1 MARISTYINQEVVKA
16 DDKWI
21 GTDAS
26 FLNATKNFTAQSVA
40 DFLNLDARVELDVPR
55 FYYQIIDAN
64 IPGQTVRNSGSITFD
79 PQQGSLVAFN
89 TLAAFRLSKA
99 QIGHPNVN
107 ISSWYSSPL
116 VGSSVIISKCSDI
129 SQWGIFSWVSS
140 TQNGSEPN
148 FYDIVVTHTASNG
161 GFEHNEDYFISLL
174 DYGTNVPGDKN
185 EVVTLT
191 PANAVFVVNHN
202 LNKYPA
208 VSTIDTGD
216 IAVECN
222 VEYNSLNQCTLT
234 FNEQFTG
241 QAIFN

>member
-1 MARISTYINQEVVKA
+1 MARISTYINQDVVKA

-40 DFLNLDARVELDVPR
+40 DFLNLDARIELDVPR
-55 FYYQIIDAN
+55 FYYQIVDAN
-64 IPGQTVRNSGSITFD
+64 VPGQTVRNSGSITFD

-89 TLAAFRLSKA
+89 TLATFRLSKA

-140 TQNGSEPN
+140 TQNGVEPN

-208 VSTIDTGD
+208 VSIIDAVD
-216 IAVECN
+216 IDFL
-222 VEYNSLNQCTLT
+222 SI
-234 FNEQFTG
+234 FTR
-241 QAIFN
+241 